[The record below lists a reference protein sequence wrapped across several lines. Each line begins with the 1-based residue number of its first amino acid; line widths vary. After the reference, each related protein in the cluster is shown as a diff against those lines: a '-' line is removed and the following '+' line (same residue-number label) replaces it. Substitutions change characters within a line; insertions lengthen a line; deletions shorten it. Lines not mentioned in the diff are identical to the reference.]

1 MQVSAE
7 FDWDSSIQG
16 LIFSSGGFISFLFP
30 IFADPLCRL
39 MGSKL
44 VMTSFTLL
52 AGVLTVLNP
61 LAAGMSPYFLIVLRV
76 FIGAAGVGLS
86 IYQRYCAKE
95 KVFCNFFTIFLVKF
109 LGNICIEK

>member
-52 AGVLTVLNP
+52 AGVLTILNP

-86 IYQRYCAKE
+86 IYQRYCTKE
-95 KVFCNFFTIFLVKF
+95 KVF
-109 LGNICIEK
+109 